1 MLAFAAVMLT
11 GVSTM
16 SCAQSWPVRPI
27 KLIVPFPPGGATD
40 ALARI
45 LAEKLPAKLGQS
57 VIIENKPGA
66 ATVIGVTAVTKA
78 PADGYT
84 VLVSASSSFAVLP
97 ALKANLA
104 YDVEKDLAFV
114 NLSVTAPIVVVTSL
128 QQFNT
133 LADLIAAARTS
144 PKKLR
149 YSSYGAGTS
158 PHLSTELFAAAAK
171 IEVEPIAYKGSG
183 DALLGLLRGD
193 VEFGQETLTA
203 VLPQIK
209 AGKLRALAVMMP
221 ERSQFLPQV
230 PGLDELKM
238 PQAAYVPF
246 YGVAVPAGTP
256 GQVIEKLGKAID
268 EILKAPDAKE
278 KMAAQSLDV
287 VSKGPEEMRAFIRN
301 DLSRFRELGKRPES
315 RLSPQQW
322 NQRIQ
327 ARPHARIAHTARR
340 SPPANPVRLR
350 PAAGGDIA
358 DRRRQGRECALVRHA
373 CSHRRPAL

>member
-1 MLAFAAVMLT
+1 MQALAALSLLGASVLA
-11 GVSTM
+11 S
-16 SCAQSWPVRPI
+16 AQTWPAKPI

-45 LAEKLPAKLGQS
+45 LADKLPAKLGQS
-57 VIIENKPGA
+57 VIVENKPGA

-104 YDVEKDLAFV
+104 YDIEKDLAPV
-114 NLSVTAPIVVVTSL
+114 NLSVTAPIVIVTSAP
-128 QQFNT
+128 QFNT
-133 LADLIAAARTS
+133 LADLIAFGRAN

-149 YSSYGAGTS
+149 YSNYGAGTS

-171 IEVEPIAYKGSG
+171 IEIEPIAYKGSG

-221 ERSQFLPQV
+221 ERSQYLPQV
-230 PGLDELKM
+230 PGLDELKLL
-238 PQAAYVPF
+238 PAAYVPF

-256 GQVIEKLGKAID
+256 AAVIDKLSKTID
-268 EILKAPDAKE
+268 EILKMPDAKE

-301 DLSRFRELGKRPES
+301 DVARFRELGKR
-315 RLSPQQW
+315 L
-322 NQRIQ
+322 NIQ
-327 ARPHARIAHTARR
+327 M
-340 SPPANPVRLR
+340 
-350 PAAGGDIA
+350 
-358 DRRRQGRECALVRHA
+358 E
-373 CSHRRPAL
+373 

>member
-1 MLAFAAVMLT
+1 MQKRQPGDSVTLWAFP
-11 GVSTM
+11 GIREVSDAYVFR
-16 SCAQSWPVRPI
+16 C
-27 KLIVPFPPGGATD
+27 GA
-40 ALARI
+40 
-45 LAEKLPAKLGQS
+45 P
-57 VIIENKPGA
+57 
-66 ATVIGVTAVTKA
+66 
-78 PADGYT
+78 
-84 VLVSASSSFAVLP
+84 P

-128 QQFNT
+128 QQFST
-133 LADLIAAARTS
+133 LADLITTARTS

-193 VEFGQETLTA
+193 VEFGQETVTA

-256 GQVIEKLGKAID
+256 GQVIERLSKAID
-268 EILKAPDAKE
+268 EILKSPDAKE

-287 VSKGPEEMRAFIRN
+287 VSKGPEEMRTFIRN
-301 DLSRFRELGKRPES
+301 DLTRFRELGKRPES

-358 DRRRQGRECALVRHA
+358 DRRRQDRACALVRHA
-373 CSHRRPAL
+373 CSHCRPAI

>member
-301 DLSRFRELGKRPES
+301 DLTRFRELGKR
-315 RLSPQQW
+315 L
-322 NQRIQ
+322 NIQ
-327 ARPHARIAHTARR
+327 I
-340 SPPANPVRLR
+340 
-350 PAAGGDIA
+350 
-358 DRRRQGRECALVRHA
+358 E
-373 CSHRRPAL
+373 

>member
-1 MLAFAAVMLT
+1 LRHLSGSIRRCLHTLCVALLLGASGMSLAQA
-11 GVSTM
+11 
-16 SCAQSWPVRPI
+16 WPAKPI

-66 ATVIGVTAVTKA
+66 ATVIGVTAVTRA

-104 YDVEKDLAFV
+104 YDIDKDLVPV
-114 NLSVTAPIVVVTSL
+114 NLSVTAPIVIVTSFP
-128 QQFNT
+128 QFGT
-133 LADLIAAARTS
+133 LAELIAFGRAHPR
-144 PKKLR
+144 KLR
-149 YSSYGAGTS
+149 YSSYGPGTS

-171 IEVEPIAYKGSG
+171 IEVEPVAYKGSG
-183 DALLGLLRGD
+183 DALLGLVRGD
-193 VEFGQETLTA
+193 VELGQETLTA
-203 VLPQIK
+203 ALPQIK

-221 ERSQFLPQV
+221 ERSQYLPQV

-238 PQAAYVPF
+238 PQAAYIPF

-256 GQVIEKLGKAID
+256 GAVVDRLSRAID
-268 EILKAPDAKE
+268 EILKTPDTRE

-301 DLSRFRELGKRPES
+301 DVARFRELGR
-315 RLSPQQW
+315 RL
-322 NQRIQ
+322 NIQ
-327 ARPHARIAHTARR
+327 I
-340 SPPANPVRLR
+340 
-350 PAAGGDIA
+350 D
-358 DRRRQGRECALVRHA
+358 
-373 CSHRRPAL
+373 

>member
-11 GVSTM
+11 GVSAM

-97 ALKANLA
+97 ALKASLA

-301 DLSRFRELGKRPES
+301 DLTRFRELGKR
-315 RLSPQQW
+315 L
-322 NQRIQ
+322 NIQ
-327 ARPHARIAHTARR
+327 I
-340 SPPANPVRLR
+340 
-350 PAAGGDIA
+350 
-358 DRRRQGRECALVRHA
+358 E
-373 CSHRRPAL
+373 